1 MFLSSYHSLQ
11 GHFIF
16 AIVQSFVPNLN
27 NSEASDKC
35 QQEKRKTINGDDI
48 LWAMS
53 TLGFDKY
60 VEPLKVYL
68 AKYREAAKNEKPAST
83 KKVVP
88 RRDLD
93 PNIRVKSEMSTRPSP
108 AMMTPHSTGMSSASS
123 SASYPQR
130 LPPPQSL
137 TSASIPSPQ
146 LINSGLPTQPNLVLP
161 GVNTIGSK
169 SSETGRG
176 SLFPESPFL
185 SGEGTA
191 EGLVLPSLSTLGKRS
206 AEESDL
212 PPKPPMK

>member
-1 MFLSSYHSLQ
+1 
-11 GHFIF
+11 
-16 AIVQSFVPNLN
+16 
-27 NSEASDKC
+27 
-35 QQEKRKTINGDDI
+35 
-48 LWAMS
+48 MS

-83 KKVVP
+83 KKIVQ
-88 RRDLD
+88 RRDLE
-93 PNIRVKSEMSTRPSP
+93 PSMRVKPEISSRPSP
-108 AMMTPHSTGMSSASS
+108 ALMTPHSAGLSSTSS
-123 SASYPQR
+123 SANYSQR
-130 LPPPQSL
+130 LPPPQNLS
-137 TSASIPSPQ
+137 SASMPSPQ

-169 SSETGRG
+169 SHDGSRG

-206 AEESDL
+206 AEEAEL